1 VCKAKGGKKC
11 VKRKEKE
18 KEKSMRRE
26 MRRRRKEGYEQK
38 GEGGKLRKLEGEEEC
53 RKDNGKLS

>member
-53 RKDNGKLS
+53 R